1 MFHARSRLNLLRFAH
16 DENSHGR
23 AGRSSRLAASGRRV
37 PRSDRWDRLVAVH
50 RQDYPTAAR
59 PEPVRQFTFYIL
71 SKSYASVSQE
81 VEAGDVVPP
90 RDEFID
96 GLKVSPELK
105 EWLKAH
111 DVLDLTMVG
120 LDKLLTADDVLHV
133 PEFLL
138 AYQRSNSG
146 GVTSGIPKPKYN
158 DADKEDHPEKYE
170 KQHQEYFTA
179 LRKFIRSRPETM
191 SGMELELD
199 GVNPQRKWAKLESEH
214 KKHVQHLAPD
224 VAQTKYLIAKTD
236 TDLDG
241 RAGVS
246 GLPPGSYWVSSLNLD
261 ADAGDTRVRWDV
273 PITIQPGK
281 TTRIELTN
289 LNATDSRTRI
299 RALIPANT
307 HHGHPFALGFF

>member
-1 MFHARSRLNLLRFAH
+1 MMKTPMAVLAFLLSSLFLAGNSSAQSAETGSLQFIARIT
-16 DENSHGR
+16 
-23 AGRSSRLAASGRRV
+23 
-37 PRSDRWDRLVAVH
+37 
-50 RQDYPTAAR
+50 PTSAR

-71 SKSYASVSQE
+71 SKSYASVAKE

-111 DVLDLTMVG
+111 EILDLTMPG
-120 LDKLLTADDVLHV
+120 LDKALTADDVLHV

-199 GVNPQRKWAKLESEH
+199 GVNPQRKWAKLESDH

-224 VAQTKYLIAKTD
+224 VAQTKYLVAKAD

-246 GLPPGSYWVSSLNLD
+246 NLPPGSYWVSSLNLD

-273 PITIQPGK
+273 PVAIQPGK

-289 LNATDSRTRI
+289 LNATDSRS
-299 RALIPANT
+299 ASAP
-307 HHGHPFALGFF
+307 

>member
-1 MFHARSRLNLLRFAH
+1 MAVLTVLLGSLFLTGSSSAQSADTGSLQFIARIT
-16 DENSHGR
+16 
-23 AGRSSRLAASGRRV
+23 
-37 PRSDRWDRLVAVH
+37 
-50 RQDYPTAAR
+50 PTAAR

-71 SKSYASVSQE
+71 SKSYASVTQE

-96 GLKVSPELK
+96 GLKVSHELK

-111 DVLDLTMVG
+111 EILDLTMLG

-170 KQHQEYFTA
+170 KQHEEYFTA

-199 GVNPQRKWAKLESEH
+199 GVNPQRKWAKLESDH

-224 VAQTKYLIAKTD
+224 VAQTKYLVAKAD

-273 PITIQPGK
+273 PVAIQPGK

-289 LNATDSRTRI
+289 LNATDSRS
-299 RALIPANT
+299 AAAP
-307 HHGHPFALGFF
+307 

>member
-1 MFHARSRLNLLRFAH
+1 MMKTPMAVLAVLLGSLFLAGNSSAQSAETGSLQFIARIT
-16 DENSHGR
+16 
-23 AGRSSRLAASGRRV
+23 
-37 PRSDRWDRLVAVH
+37 
-50 RQDYPTAAR
+50 PTSAR

-71 SKSYASVSQE
+71 SKSYASVAKE

-111 DVLDLTMVG
+111 EILDLTMPG
-120 LDKLLTADDVLHV
+120 LDKALTADDVLHV

-199 GVNPQRKWAKLESEH
+199 GVNPQRKWAKLESDH

-224 VAQTKYLIAKTD
+224 VAQTKYLVAKAD

-246 GLPPGSYWVSSLNLD
+246 NLPPGSYWVSSLNLD

-273 PITIQPGK
+273 PVAIQPGK

-289 LNATDSRTRI
+289 LNATDSRS
-299 RALIPANT
+299 ASAP
-307 HHGHPFALGFF
+307 

>member
-1 MFHARSRLNLLRFAH
+1 MMKTPMAVLTVLLGSLFLTGSSSAQSADTGSLQFIARIT
-16 DENSHGR
+16 
-23 AGRSSRLAASGRRV
+23 
-37 PRSDRWDRLVAVH
+37 
-50 RQDYPTAAR
+50 PTAAR

-71 SKSYASVSQE
+71 SKSYASVTQE

-96 GLKVSPELK
+96 GLKVSHELK

-111 DVLDLTMVG
+111 EILDLTMLG

-170 KQHQEYFTA
+170 KQHEEYFTA

-199 GVNPQRKWAKLESEH
+199 GVNPQRKWAKLESDH

-224 VAQTKYLIAKTD
+224 VAQTKYLVAKAD

-273 PITIQPGK
+273 PVAIQPGK

-289 LNATDSRTRI
+289 LNATDSRS
-299 RALIPANT
+299 AAAP
-307 HHGHPFALGFF
+307 

>member
-1 MFHARSRLNLLRFAH
+1 MRAPASICYDLRMMKTPMTVLAVLLGSLF
-16 DENSHGR
+16 
-23 AGRSSRLAASGRRV
+23 LAANSSAQSPETGSLQFTARIT
-37 PRSDRWDRLVAVH
+37 PS
-50 RQDYPTAAR
+50 AAR

-96 GLKVSPELK
+96 SLKVSPELK

-146 GVTSGIPKPKYN
+146 GVTNGIPKPKYN

-199 GVNPQRKWAKLESEH
+199 GVNPQRKWAKLESDH

-246 GLPPGSYWVSSLNLD
+246 NLPPGSYWVSSLNLD

-273 PITIQPGK
+273 PVSIQPGK

-289 LNATDSRTRI
+289 LNATDSR
-299 RALIPANT
+299 AASAP
-307 HHGHPFALGFF
+307 

>member
-1 MFHARSRLNLLRFAH
+1 MA
-16 DENSHGR
+16 
-23 AGRSSRLAASGRRV
+23 
-37 PRSDRWDRLVAVH
+37 
-50 RQDYPTAAR
+50 
-59 PEPVRQFTFYIL
+59 
-71 SKSYASVSQE
+71 QE

-111 DVLDLTMVG
+111 DILDLTMPG
-120 LDKLLTADDVLHV
+120 LDKALTADDVLHV

-179 LRKFIRSRPETM
+179 LRKFIRARPETM

-199 GVNPQRKWAKLESEH
+199 GVNPQRKWAKLESDH

-224 VAQTKYLIAKTD
+224 VAQTKYLVAKTD

-273 PITIQPGK
+273 PVAIQPGK

-289 LNATDSRTRI
+289 LNATDSRS
-299 RALIPANT
+299 ASAP
-307 HHGHPFALGFF
+307 

>member
-1 MFHARSRLNLLRFAH
+1 MMKTRIAALALSLGALFFAGSLLAQTAADTGALQFTARIT
-16 DENSHGR
+16 
-23 AGRSSRLAASGRRV
+23 
-37 PRSDRWDRLVAVH
+37 
-50 RQDYPTAAR
+50 PTAAR

-71 SKSYASVSQE
+71 SKSYAAVSEE

-90 RDEFID
+90 RDKFID
-96 GLKVSPELK
+96 DLKVSPELK

-111 DVLDLTMVG
+111 DILDLTMPG
-120 LDKLLTADDVLHV
+120 LDKALTAADVLRV

-146 GVTSGIPKPKYN
+146 GVTNGIPKPRYN

-170 KQHQEYFTA
+170 RQKQEYYTA

-199 GVNPQRKWAKLESEH
+199 GVNPQRKWAKIESEH
-214 KKHVQHLAPD
+214 KKHIQRLAPD
-224 VAQTKYLIAKTD
+224 VAQTKYLVAKAD

-273 PITIQPGK
+273 PVAIQPGQ

-289 LNATDSRTRI
+289 LNATDSRAVST
-299 RALIPANT
+299 P
-307 HHGHPFALGFF
+307 